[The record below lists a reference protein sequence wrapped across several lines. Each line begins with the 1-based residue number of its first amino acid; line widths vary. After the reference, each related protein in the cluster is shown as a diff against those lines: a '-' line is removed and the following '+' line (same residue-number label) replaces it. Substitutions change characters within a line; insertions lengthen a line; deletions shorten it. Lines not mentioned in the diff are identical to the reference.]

1 MKLLD
6 IQQNY
11 DGIFSLGNQ
20 CLSAYQLREYKL
32 RPYAGPIDWMISF
45 SFQDVICLL
54 QNQFKDFMKKENM
67 VFKGYS
73 SEIKGFLLLED
84 IKYNIVSVHD
94 FLVTENTPENWTTY
108 PEFKIKINR
117 RIQQFLNKLETCNKI
132 LFVRIGGTYEEAQLL
147 EEVLFKIVKNEFRIL
162 LLNRISEYKIIE
174 YDWDLQYTC
183 SIGVPHTQDVKIWD
197 LILGNITLDIIKK

>member
-1 MKLLD
+1 
-6 IQQNY
+6 
-11 DGIFSLGNQ
+11 
-20 CLSAYQLREYKL
+20 
-32 RPYAGPIDWMISF
+32 GPIDWMISF

-67 VFKGYS
+67 IFTGYHVY
-73 SEIKGFLLLED
+73 ETKLLLKD
-84 IKYNIVSVHD
+84 TKYNIDSAHD

-117 RIQQFLNKLETCNKI
+117 RIQRFLNKLETCNKI

-147 EEVLFKIVKNEFRIL
+147 EEVLSKIVKNEFRIL
-162 LLNRISEYKIIE
+162 LLNGISEYKIIE

-183 SIGVPHTQDVKIWD
+183 SIGIPMNGNQNHVIWNQ
-197 LILGNITLDIIKK
+197 IFKNITHKRVL